1 MNLSNTFQVLQKTKS
16 LDLNGRVIDTNNYH
30 SMTATYMPGVILSIW
45 ANIRSLVP
53 LTGQLYPIIS
63 YFSTLES
70 GEVTSCPSVK
80 RPSLN
85 HNPDWH
91 KYQFILNVLAV
102 IRKKKKKKN

>member
-53 LTGQLYPIIS
+53 PLDSYTLLYLIS
-63 YFSTLES
+63 QHLSLEKLH
-70 GEVTSCPSVK
+70 PAH
-80 RPSLN
+80 L
-85 HNPDWH
+85 
-91 KYQFILNVLAV
+91 
-102 IRKKKKKKN
+102 